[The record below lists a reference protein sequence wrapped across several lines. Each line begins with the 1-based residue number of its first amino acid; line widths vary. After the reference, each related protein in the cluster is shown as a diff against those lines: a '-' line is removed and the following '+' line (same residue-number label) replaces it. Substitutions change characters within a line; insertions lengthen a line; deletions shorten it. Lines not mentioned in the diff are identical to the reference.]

1 MNSVSIS
8 LIIGTYNRGEL
19 ISDTIESVLNQSVV
33 PDEVLVVD
41 DGSGNGTADFV
52 ERRFPTVK
60 VLRKPNGGTSSAR
73 NFGAKNASHDY
84 LVFLDHDDLLLP
96 GAVEKLRELALEFPE
111 AQAVFCDHQYHDVN
125 SKKIILNHHKL
136 IPAFSRLES
145 IGVVRKTSNARL
157 YGRPMY
163 TALLRGNLLQQ
174 PWMVRRQ
181 VFLDLGGFD
190 EAIRYCED
198 WDMYI
203 RLTRQHEIALSDFV
217 ISIHRIEGE
226 NLHLESWLKQ
236 YEMYERTIHKQ
247 LLSKYPLSLSERW
260 TLRKKLAQMEKR
272 RGDHAVQEKD
282 FRRGYKHYWNS
293 FRWAP
298 VDHIVCAK
306 LLLWV
311 PRLFSASN

>member
-1 MNSVSIS
+1 MCS
-8 LIIGTYNRGEL
+8 
-19 ISDTIESVLNQSVV
+19 SDL
-33 PDEVLVVD
+33 
-41 DGSGNGTADFV
+41 
-52 ERRFPTVK
+52 
-60 VLRKPNGGTSSAR
+60 
-73 NFGAKNASHDY
+73 
-84 LVFLDHDDLLLP
+84 
-96 GAVEKLRELALEFPE
+96 
-111 AQAVFCDHQYHDVN
+111 
-125 SKKIILNHHKL
+125 
-136 IPAFSRLES
+136 
-145 IGVVRKTSNARL
+145 
-157 YGRPMY
+157 
-163 TALLRGNLLQQ
+163 GNLLQQ